1 MENSAGRQ
9 AERWETG
16 LSLLPASRARPGGS
30 GSGAAPRDPRLGRCR
45 RCLCAGLEPGEA
57 QEESGGAERVRRGGA
72 GGRSRRVPEVA
83 ARVWLYLL
91 FLYFSHFVFHLSLWG
106 LFFRSGDSRK
116 AAAKGGIPAGPP
128 RVCPPPVWW
137 RGRGLRAPRGERRP
151 WVCGEVLGVPP
162 GLSFPGELLCPGCR
176 ASADPRGDR
185 GCKAAACAA
194 SSSAL
199 RPGLGCSLRGR

>member
-1 MENSAGRQ
+1 MGDRVIPPPRFPGTAGR
-9 AERWETG
+9 ERERG
-16 LSLLPASRARPGGS
+16 GPAGSPPRAVPALPLCRV
-30 GSGAAPRDPRLGRCR
+30 GA
-45 RCLCAGLEPGEA
+45 
-57 QEESGGAERVRRGGA
+57 RGGA
-72 GGRSRRVPEVA
+72 GGERRSGAGEARRGWRAVPKSRRGFGFVCCFFIFPI
-83 ARVWLYLL
+83 
-91 FLYFSHFVFHLSLWG
+91 FVFHLSLWG
-106 LFFRSGDSRK
+106 LFSRSGDSRK
-116 AAAKGGIPAGPP
+116 AAAKGGIPAGPR

-162 GLSFPGELLCPGCR
+162 GLSFPGEVLCPGCR

-185 GCKAAACAA
+185 GCTATACAA